1 LLLGFPGVALSP
13 GSDFAVCVNLE
24 PASLTDCGFYRKT
37 ATGYRPF
44 KPCENFFVRG
54 IRRYR
59 IAGSE
64 APLIALFEPKMRE
77 FLLSASGDHIA

>member
-1 LLLGFPGVALSP
+1 LRSLQILISP
-13 GSDFAVCVNLE
+13 FVSTWR

-54 IRRYR
+54 IRRCR